1 MLLICLSPSYFRSD
15 PCRWEWEEYQARQH
29 QRLIGSDTHATVYF
43 VEVPG
48 GDESENARRLHAI
61 MGKNFTDLRPWFPAG
76 AAAMREEAVRQ
87 RMAALGQ
94 SLWERIDRA
103 RRALAVPG
111 NVRGMTPYFLGRNSE
126 LAELHRLAGVGKIG
140 LVTAV
145 HGLGGQGKT
154 ELAVAYA
161 RGYAD
166 QYSLGLW
173 SLNAEGHKELLP
185 LIGTLAFVPAVRLRG
200 ERRREE
206 RRGQARRRRAGRAGA
221 ARSGRAARRF

>member
-1 MLLICLSPSYFRSD
+1 
-15 PCRWEWEEYQARQH
+15 
-29 QRLIGSDTHATVYF
+29 
-43 VEVPG
+43 
-48 GDESENARRLHAI
+48 
-61 MGKNFTDLRPWFPAG
+61 WFPAG

-87 RMAALGQ
+87 RMTALGQ
-94 SLWERIDRA
+94 SICQRIDRA

-111 NVRGMTPYFLGRNSE
+111 NVRGMTPYFVGRNPE

-166 QYSLGLW
+166 SYPLGLW
-173 SLNAEGHKELLP
+173 SLDAESQKELLP
-185 LIGTLAFVPAVRLRG
+185 LIGKLGFVPQFGYTPDDAEKNDAEKLGLNV
-200 ERRREE
+200 
-206 RRGQARRRRAGRAGA
+206 
-221 ARSGRAARRF
+221 